1 MAYSA
6 DCPKE
11 KFHITWNYIGRIC
24 LVNGGATLAAPLL
37 MTLGGSSPTW
47 AESLRNLE
55 MSAIYAFLIGTP
67 TALTLPWLAEAI
79 TARAM
84 RWRLVLIGAICLALT
99 GIGALA
105 GGEVAIL
112 LGLQGAG
119 FFWGNYWFAVK
130 VGSVLAVTIGC
141 GVFAYESLRHQLQAT
156 ALELRTRQLEQ
167 ERAQKLFA
175 EARLSSLE
183 SRIHP
188 HFLFNTLNSIAS
200 LIPEDPKRAEEIVGR
215 LAALLR
221 FSLDSSAESLVPL
234 AKEMHIVWNYL
245 EIEKARFGCRLRYS
259 IDMPRELDSVRVP
272 PLAVQTLVENSVK
285 HAIAPL
291 REGGEVRITAR
302 EAETGIEICVRD
314 TGPGFRLEHAP
325 AGHGIANLAGRLN
338 VLFGDAAGLLVS
350 RDEGSSSVHILL
362 PLEAAAHNA

>member
-6 DCPKE
+6 YCPKD
-11 KFHITWNYIGRIC
+11 KFHITWKYIGRIC

-37 MTLGGSSPTW
+37 MTLGGNSPTW
-47 AESLRNLE
+47 AEFLRALE
-55 MSAIYAFLIGTP
+55 MSTIYAFIIGTP

-79 TARAM
+79 SARAM
-84 RWRLVLIGAICLALT
+84 RWRLVLIGAVCLALT

-105 GGEVAIL
+105 GGAVAIL
-112 LGLQGAG
+112 LGLQEPGL
-119 FFWGNYWFAVK
+119 FWGNYWFAVK

-141 GVFAYESLRHQLQAT
+141 AVFAYESLRHQLEAT
-156 ALELRTRQLEQ
+156 ALELRTQELEQ
-167 ERAQKLFA
+167 ERARKLFA

-200 LIPEDPKRAEEIVGR
+200 LIPEDPRRAEEIVGK

-221 FSLDSSAESLVPL
+221 FSLDSTAERLVPL
-234 AKEMHIVWNYL
+234 EQEVHIVRNYL
-245 EIEKARFGCRLRYS
+245 EIEKARFGDRLRYS
-259 IDMPRELDSVRVP
+259 IDVPHELENAHVP

-302 EAETGIEICVRD
+302 AAVNGIEICVAD
-314 TGPGFRLEHAP
+314 TGPGFRMEHAP
-325 AGHGIANLAGRLN
+325 AGHGIDNLASRLN
-338 VLFGDAAGLLVS
+338 VLFGDAAGLSVS
-350 RDEGSSSVHILL
+350 HDEGLSSVRILL
-362 PLEAAAHNA
+362 PLEAVAYHA